1 MRPEKLEAEVV
12 ESLYHLVRQPSRVVI
27 VTHKNPDGDALG
39 SSLALGAVL
48 NKLMHN
54 VTVVLPNDF
63 PPLFNFLPGIDKVI
77 IGEMNPEL
85 AVAAFEKADI
95 IFCLDF
101 NALDRIDRFG
111 LDVMASKAVKIL
123 IDHHIDPEPF
133 ADYIM
138 SKTEASSTAE
148 LVYDFLVEQKL
159 EGYIDV
165 QIAEALYTGILMDT
179 GSFRFATTPHVF
191 EVAAALKR
199 LGMDDYMLQIR
210 LFNSMTEKQLR
221 LLGHCLAN
229 RMELMSEYQAGIIW
243 LDKDD
248 YKNWAIGRGD
258 TEGIV
263 NYILMVRNM
272 KMAIFVSEQ
281 QNVTKLSFRSKGN
294 INVQEICHQYFNGGG
309 HRNASG
315 GQIKA
320 SVQETIARVKEIIP
334 ITMNA
339 YQLQHEQ

>member
-1 MRPEKLEAEVV
+1 MKENSVD
-12 ESLYHLVRQPSRVVI
+12 SLHQLIRQPSRVVI

-39 SSLALGAVL
+39 SSLALAAVL
-48 NKLMHN
+48 QKLMHV

-63 PPLFNFLPGIDKVI
+63 PPIFNFLPGIDKVI
-77 IGEMNPEL
+77 IGEMNPEE
-85 AVAAFEKADI
+85 AMSAFEKADI

-101 NALDRIDRFG
+101 NSLDRIDRFG
-111 LDVMASKAVKIL
+111 LDVMASRAVKVM

-133 ADYIM
+133 ADHSI
-138 SKTEASSTAE
+138 SKPEASSTAE
-148 LVYDFLVEQKL
+148 LVYDFLIDVNL
-159 EGYIDV
+159 EKYIDI

-179 GSFRFATTPHVF
+179 GSFRYATNPRVF
-191 EVAAALKR
+191 EIAAALKR
-199 LGMDDYMLQIR
+199 FGMDDYMLQIR
-210 LFNSMTEKQLR
+210 LFNSMTEKQLK

-229 RMELMSEYQAGIIW
+229 RMELISEHQTGIIW
-243 LDKDD
+243 LDRDD
-248 YKNWAIGRGD
+248 YKNWSIGRGD

-272 KMAIFVSEQ
+272 KMAIFIAEQ

-294 INVQEICHQYFNGGG
+294 INVQEICHTYFNGGG

-315 GQIKA
+315 GQMKA
-320 SVQETIARVKEIIP
+320 SVADTLAKVKEIIP
-334 ITMNA
+334 LTMNA

>member
-1 MRPEKLEAEVV
+1 MD
-12 ESLYHLVRQPSRVVI
+12 SLRQLIRQPSHVVI

-39 SSLALGAVL
+39 STLALAAVL
-48 NKLMHN
+48 SKLLHN

-63 PPLFNFLPGIDKVI
+63 PPVFNFLAGIEKVI
-77 IGEMNPEL
+77 IGEMNPED
-85 AVAAFEKADI
+85 AVASFERADI

-111 LDVMASKAVKIL
+111 LDVMASRAVKVL

-133 ADYIM
+133 ADHNY
-138 SKTEASSTAE
+138 TNHEASSTAE
-148 LVYDFLVEQKL
+148 LIYDFLLDMGL
-159 EGYIDV
+159 EKYIDV
-165 QIAEALYTGILMDT
+165 PIAEALYTGILMDT
-179 GSFRFATTPHVF
+179 GSFRYGTNPRVF
-191 EVAAALKR
+191 EISAALKR
-199 LGMDDYMLQIR
+199 IGMDDYMLQIR
-210 LFNSMTEKQLR
+210 LFNSMTEKQLK

-248 YKNWAIGRGD
+248 YKQWSIGRGD

-272 KMAIFVSEQ
+272 KLAVFISEQ

-294 INVQEICHQYFNGGG
+294 INVQEICHTYFNGGG

-320 SVQETIARVKEIIP
+320 SIEETLAKVKEIIP
-334 ITMNA
+334 LTMNA

>member
-1 MRPEKLEAEVV
+1 M
-12 ESLYHLVRQPSRVVI
+12 RQPSRVVI

-39 SSLALGAVL
+39 STLALAAVL
-48 NKLMHN
+48 QKLMHT

-63 PPLFNFLPGIDKVI
+63 PPLFNFLAGIDKVI
-77 IGEMNPEL
+77 IGEMNPED
-85 AVAAFEKADI
+85 AMAAFEKAEI

-101 NALDRIDRFG
+101 NSLDRIDRFG
-111 LDVMASKAVKIL
+111 LDVMASRAVKIL

-133 ADYIM
+133 ADHII

-148 LVYDFLVEQKL
+148 LVYDFLVDNSL
-159 EGYIDV
+159 EKYIDI

-179 GSFRFATTPHVF
+179 GSFRYATNPHVF
-191 EVAAALKR
+191 EIAAALKR
-199 LGMDDYMLQIR
+199 MGMDDYMLQIR
-210 LFNSMTEKQLR
+210 LFNSMTEKQLK

-243 LDKDD
+243 LNKED
-248 YKNWAIGRGD
+248 YKNWSIGRGD

-272 KMAIFVSEQ
+272 KMAVFISEQ

-294 INVQEICHQYFNGGG
+294 INVQEICHTYFNGGG

-315 GQIKA
+315 GQLKA
-320 SVQETIARVKEIIP
+320 SVEDTLAKVKEIIP
-334 ITMNA
+334 LTMNI

>member
-1 MRPEKLEAEVV
+1 MD
-12 ESLYHLVRQPSRVVI
+12 SLHQLIRQPSYVVI

-39 SSLALGAVL
+39 STLALAAVL
-48 NKLMHN
+48 NKLLHH
-54 VTVVLPNDF
+54 VTVVLPNDY
-63 PPLFNFLPGIDKVI
+63 PPLFNFLSGIDKVI
-77 IGEMNPEL
+77 IGEMNPAE
-85 AVAAFEKADI
+85 AVAAFDRAQI

-111 LDVMASKAVKIL
+111 LDVMASRAVKIL

-133 ADYIM
+133 ADYCI
-138 SKTEASSTAE
+138 SKTEASSTSE
-148 LVYDFLVEQKL
+148 LIYDFLLDMGL
-159 EGYIDV
+159 EGYIDIP
-165 QIAEALYTGILMDT
+165 IAESLYTGILMDT
-179 GSFRFATTPHVF
+179 GSFRYGTNPRVF
-191 EVAAALKR
+191 EISSALKR
-199 LGMDDYMLQIR
+199 IGMDDYMLQIR
-210 LFNSMTEKQLR
+210 LFNSLTEKQLK
-221 LLGHCLAN
+221 LIGHCLAN

-243 LDKDD
+243 LDKED
-248 YKNWAIGRGD
+248 YKHWSIGRGD

-272 KMAIFVSEQ
+272 KLAVFITEQ

-294 INVQEICHQYFNGGG
+294 INVQEICHNYFNGGG

-320 SVQETIARVKEIIP
+320 SIEETLAKVKEIIP
-334 ITMNA
+334 LTMNA

>member
-1 MRPEKLEAEVV
+1 MRAEKIETRFL
-12 ESLYHLVRQPSRVVI
+12 ESLYHLIRQPSRVVI

-39 SSLALGAVL
+39 SAMALSAVL
-48 NKLMHN
+48 QKLMHQ
-54 VTVVLPNDF
+54 VTVVLPNDY
-63 PPLFNFLPGIDKVI
+63 PPVFQFLPGMDQAI
-77 IGEMNPEL
+77 IGEMTPE
-85 AVAAFEKADI
+85 AAMAAFEKAEI

-133 ADYIM
+133 ADHQI
-138 SKTEASSTAE
+138 SNSEASSTAE
-148 LVYDFLVEQKL
+148 LIYEFLRDLGL

-165 QIAEALYTGILMDT
+165 PIAEALYTGILMDT
-179 GSFRFATTPHVF
+179 GSFRYATNPRVF
-191 EVAAALKR
+191 EIAAALKR
-199 LGMDDYMLQIR
+199 KGMDDYMLQIR
-210 LFNSMTEKQLR
+210 LFNSMTEKQLK

-229 RMELMSEYQAGIIW
+229 RMELMPEYQTGIIW

-248 YKNWAIGRGD
+248 YKQWSIGRGD

-272 KMAIFVSEQ
+272 KMAVFVTEQ

-294 INVQEICHQYFNGGG
+294 INVQEICHTYFNGGG

-315 GQIKA
+315 GQLKA
-320 SVQETIARVKEIIP
+320 SITETLAKVKEIIP
-334 ITMNA
+334 QTMNS

>member
-1 MRPEKLEAEVV
+1 MDT
-12 ESLYHLVRQPSRVVI
+12 LYQLIRQPARVVI

-39 SSLALGAVL
+39 STLALAAVL
-48 NKLMHN
+48 HKLLHQ
-54 VTVVLPNDF
+54 VTVVLPNDY

-77 IGEMNPEL
+77 IGEMTPDL
-85 AVAAFEKADI
+85 AVSAFEKADI

-101 NALDRIDRFG
+101 NGLDRIDRFG
-111 LDVMASKAVKIL
+111 LDVMASRAVKIL

-133 ADYIM
+133 ADHIL

-148 LVYDFLVEQKL
+148 LIYDFLVDL
-159 EGYIDV
+159 SLDGYIDV
-165 QIAEALYTGILMDT
+165 PVAEALYTGILMDT
-179 GSFRFATTPHVF
+179 GSFRYATNPHVF
-191 EVAAALKR
+191 EVAADLKR
-199 LGMDDYMLQIR
+199 RGMDDYMLQIR

-229 RMELMSEYQAGIIW
+229 RMELMSEYQSGIIW
-243 LDKDD
+243 LDRDD
-248 YKNWAIGRGD
+248 YKNWSIGRGD

-272 KMAIFVSEQ
+272 KMAVFITEQ
-281 QNVTKLSFRSKGN
+281 QNITKLSFRSKGN
-294 INVQEICHQYFNGGG
+294 INVQEICHTYFNGGG

-315 GQIKA
+315 GQTKA
-320 SVQETIARVKEIIP
+320 SLADTLAKVKEIIP

-339 YQLQHEQ
+339 YQLQHEP

>member
-1 MRPEKLEAEVV
+1 VDSV
-12 ESLYHLVRQPSRVVI
+12 YHLIRQPSRVVI

-39 SSLALGAVL
+39 STLALAGVL
-48 NKLMHN
+48 HKLLHA

-63 PPLFNFLPGIDKVI
+63 PPLFNFLHGVDKAI

-85 AVAAFEKADI
+85 AMTAFEKADI

-101 NALDRIDRFG
+101 NSLDRIDRFG
-111 LDVMASKAVKIL
+111 LDVMASNAVKIL

-133 ADYIM
+133 ADHIL
-138 SKTEASSTAE
+138 SKTEARSTAE
-148 LVYDFLVEQKL
+148 LVYDFLVDNKL

-165 QIAEALYTGILMDT
+165 NIAEALYTGILMDT
-179 GSFRFATTPHVF
+179 GSFRYATNPHVF
-191 EVAAALKR
+191 EIAAALKR
-199 LGMDDYMLQIR
+199 LGMDDYILQIR
-210 LFNSMTEKQLR
+210 LFNSMTEKQLK

-229 RMELMSEYQAGIIW
+229 RMELMSEYQTGIIW
-243 LDKDD
+243 LDKED
-248 YKNWAIGRGD
+248 YKNWSIGRGD

-272 KMAIFVSEQ
+272 KMAVFVSEQ

-294 INVQEICHQYFNGGG
+294 INVQEICHTYFNGGG

-315 GQIKA
+315 GQFKA
-320 SVQETIARVKEIIP
+320 SIEETIAKVKEIIP
-334 ITMNA
+334 LTMNA

>member
-1 MRPEKLEAEVV
+1 MD
-12 ESLYHLVRQPSRVVI
+12 SLYQLIRQPSRVVI

-39 SSLALGAVL
+39 STLALAAVL
-48 NKLMHN
+48 QKLLHT

-77 IGEMNPEL
+77 IGEMNPED
-85 AVAAFEKADI
+85 AMAAFEKADI

-101 NALDRIDRFG
+101 NSLDRIDRFG
-111 LDVMASKAVKIL
+111 LDVMASRAVKIL

-133 ADYIM
+133 ADHII

-148 LVYDFLVEQKL
+148 LVYDFLVDNSL
-159 EGYIDV
+159 EKYIDV

-179 GSFRFATTPHVF
+179 GSFRYATNPHVF
-191 EVAAALKR
+191 EIAAALKR
-199 LGMDDYMLQIR
+199 MGMDDYMLQIR
-210 LFNSMTEKQLR
+210 LFNSMTEKQLK

-243 LDKDD
+243 LNKED
-248 YKNWAIGRGD
+248 YRNWSIGRGD

-272 KMAIFVSEQ
+272 KMAVFISEQ

-294 INVQEICHQYFNGGG
+294 INVQEICHTYFNGGG

-315 GQIKA
+315 GQLKA
-320 SVQETIARVKEIIP
+320 SVKETLAKVKEIIP
-334 ITMNA
+334 LTMNI

>member
-1 MRPEKLEAEVV
+1 M
-12 ESLYHLVRQPSRVVI
+12 ESLYQLIRQPARVVI

-39 SSLALGAVL
+39 SSLALAAVL
-48 NKLMHN
+48 QKLMHN
-54 VTVVLPNDF
+54 VTVILPNDY
-63 PPLFNFLPGIDKVI
+63 PPMFNFLPGIDQAI
-77 IGEMNPEL
+77 IGEMNPEQ
-85 AVAAFEKADI
+85 AMAAFEKAEI

-111 LDVMASKAVKIL
+111 LDVMASRAVKIL

-133 ADYIM
+133 ADHIM

-148 LVYDFLVEQKL
+148 LVYDFLVDVGLDK
-159 EGYIDV
+159 YIDV
-165 QIAEALYTGILMDT
+165 QIAESLYTGILMDT
-179 GSFRFATTPHVF
+179 GSFRYATNPHVF
-191 EVAAALKR
+191 EIAGALKR

-229 RMELMSEYQAGIIW
+229 RMELLSEYQAGIIW
-243 LDKDD
+243 LDKED
-248 YKNWAIGRGD
+248 YKTWSIGRGD

-263 NYILMVRNM
+263 NHILMVRNM
-272 KMAIFVSEQ
+272 KMAVFVSEQ
-281 QNVTKLSFRSKGN
+281 QNVTKLSFRSKGS
-294 INVQEICHQYFNGGG
+294 INVQEICQKYFNGGG

-320 SVQETIARVKEIIP
+320 SVQETVAKVKEIIP

>member
-1 MRPEKLEAEVV
+1 VD
-12 ESLYHLVRQPSRVVI
+12 SLYQLIRQPSRVVI

-39 SSLALGAVL
+39 STLALAAVL
-48 NKLMHN
+48 QKLMHT

-77 IGEMNPEL
+77 IGEMNPEE
-85 AVAAFEKADI
+85 AMSAFEKAEI

-101 NALDRIDRFG
+101 NSLDRIDRFG
-111 LDVMASKAVKIL
+111 LDVMAATKAVKIL

-133 ADYIM
+133 ADHII

-148 LVYDFLVEQKL
+148 LVYDFLVDLSLDK
-159 EGYIDV
+159 YIDV

-179 GSFRFATTPHVF
+179 GSFRYATNPRVF
-191 EVAAALKR
+191 EIAAALKKM
-199 LGMDDYMLQIR
+199 GMDDYMLQIR
-210 LFNSMTEKQLR
+210 LFNSMTEKQLK

-229 RMELMSEYQAGIIW
+229 RMELMSEYQTGIIW

-248 YKNWAIGRGD
+248 YKTWSIGRGD

-272 KMAIFVSEQ
+272 KMAVFVSEQ

-294 INVQEICHQYFNGGG
+294 INVQEICHTYFNGGG

-315 GQIKA
+315 GQMRA
-320 SVQETIARVKEIIP
+320 SMVDTLAKVKEIIP
-334 ITMNA
+334 LTMNV

>member
-1 MRPEKLEAEVV
+1 MDSVYQLI
-12 ESLYHLVRQPSRVVI
+12 RQPSRVVI

-39 SSLALGAVL
+39 STLALAAVL
-48 NKLMHN
+48 HKLLHT

-63 PPLFNFLPGIDKVI
+63 PPLFNFLHGVDKAI

-85 AVAAFEKADI
+85 AMAAFEKAEI

-101 NALDRIDRFG
+101 NSLDRIDRFG
-111 LDVMASKAVKIL
+111 LDVMASNAVKIL

-133 ADYIM
+133 ADHIL

-148 LVYDFLVEQKL
+148 LVYDFLVDNKL

-165 QIAEALYTGILMDT
+165 NIAEALYTGILMDT
-179 GSFRFATTPHVF
+179 GSFRYATNPHVF
-191 EVAAALKR
+191 EIAAALKR
-199 LGMDDYMLQIR
+199 MGMDDYMLQIR
-210 LFNSMTEKQLR
+210 LFNSMTEKQLK

-229 RMELMSEYQAGIIW
+229 RLEMMTEYQTGIIW

-248 YKNWAIGRGD
+248 YKNWSIGRGD

-272 KMAIFVSEQ
+272 KMAVFVSEQ

-294 INVQEICHQYFNGGG
+294 INVQEICHAHFNGGG

-315 GQIKA
+315 GQLRA
-320 SVQETIARVKEIIP
+320 SMEETLAKVKEIIP
-334 ITMNA
+334 LTMNA